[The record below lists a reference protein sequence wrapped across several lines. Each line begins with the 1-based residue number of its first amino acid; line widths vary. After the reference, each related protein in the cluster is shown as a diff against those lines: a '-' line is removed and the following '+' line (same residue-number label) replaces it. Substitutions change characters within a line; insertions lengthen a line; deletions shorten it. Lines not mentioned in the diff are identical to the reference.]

1 MAKHLGNRL
10 YATKQ
15 LAGVTETLLFTLYA
29 RALETQQ
36 PQPILRDE
44 IALAMQRHL
53 DYDFARFD
61 GTWKTL
67 TGAVVRAIEID
78 RLVQT
83 FLDQHPHA
91 VVINL
96 ASGLCTRYC
105 RLYPRGVHWYEV
117 DFPEVNALRRQ
128 FLPESDQYHFISSS
142 VLEFSWMKNIQHY
155 SPLQPLLVIMEGLC
169 MYLTEVENRTLIQEI
184 QRHFSPV
191 ELIFDVHGRAYTPSK
206 TDAVSRTNAVL
217 KSKLGYAQEIA
228 SWTSGVTI
236 RSETSLARKLA
247 QYPQRLPWWIRPI
260 RHLLF
265 KLQPDLSEVWRLIH
279 LNIANATP

>member
-1 MAKHLGNRL
+1 MVEHLGNRL
-10 YATKQ
+10 YPTQQ

-44 IALAMQRHL
+44 TALAMQRHL
-53 DYDFARFD
+53 AYDFAKFD
-61 GTWKTL
+61 GAWKTL
-67 TGAVVRAIEID
+67 TGTVVRALEID
-78 RLVQT
+78 RRVQT

-105 RLYPRGVHWYEV
+105 RLQPRGVRWYEV
-117 DFPEVNALRRQ
+117 DFPEVIALRRQ
-128 FLPESDQYHFISSS
+128 FLQESDQYHFISSS
-142 VLEFSWMKNIQHY
+142 VLEFSWMNNIQR
-155 SPLQPLLVIMEGLC
+155 SLQQPLLVIMEGLC
-169 MYLTEVENRTLIQEI
+169 MYLTEAENRMLIQEI

-191 ELIFDVHGRAYTPSK
+191 ELIFDVHGRAYKPSK

-217 KSKLGYAQEIA
+217 KSELGYAQEIA

-236 RSETSLARKLA
+236 LSETSLGSIPLWQK
-247 QYPQRLPWWIRPI
+247 
-260 RHLLF
+260 H
-265 KLQPDLSEVWRLIH
+265 
-279 LNIANATP
+279 